1 MSSFARGFWFCS
13 GSKHAK
19 APTQYWAWTSCS
31 GFPTQPFPY
40 ESTFVLLL
48 WLAHLTGG
56 AKLLSLSWCSGVRS
70 VDVSWGQSLFLFT
83 SSFQGTDYKCYDKNF
98 ELDIFIFFSS
108 DQVFHHLSLANQRSS
123 ETWADCRISITS
135 KTADLVTTG
144 PASQG
149 SELSSCFNSGRA
161 VQAHFLGFFIDQ
173 THLFLVL
180 SLYVFMDL
188 FLGIPVVQRP
198 LTCPCQVH
206 PTKMGTHGCR
216 SLLYFSL
223 LMERHGEIL

>member
-1 MSSFARGFWFCS
+1 MYPEARVSFCLQVVSRA
-13 GSKHAK
+13 
-19 APTQYWAWTSCS
+19 QITSAMIKILSWISLYFSPLIRSFITC
-31 GFPTQPFPY
+31 
-40 ESTFVLLL
+40 LLL
-48 WLAHLTGG
+48 TREALRL
-56 AKLLSLSWCSGVRS
+56 
-70 VDVSWGQSLFLFT
+70 GQIAEF
-83 SSFQGTDYKCYDKNF
+83 
-98 ELDIFIFFSS
+98 
-108 DQVFHHLSLANQRSS
+108 
-123 ETWADCRISITS
+123 SITS